1 MKREENKLDNS
12 NVIKNISTNQSKIL
26 YNIMMGK
33 PFEAD
38 MTASKL
44 KFYNQGGNIIF

>member
-1 MKREENKLDNS
+1 METQLNNS

-26 YNIMMGK
+26 YDIMTLHNDGK

-44 KFYNQGGNIIF
+44 KFYKPKK